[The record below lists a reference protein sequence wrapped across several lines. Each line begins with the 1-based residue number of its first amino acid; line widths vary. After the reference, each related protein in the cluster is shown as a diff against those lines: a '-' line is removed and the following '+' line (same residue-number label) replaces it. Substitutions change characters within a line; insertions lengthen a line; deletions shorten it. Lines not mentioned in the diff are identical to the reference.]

1 MIDVMAKIEIIGLL
15 EDLDDTLELLQHLG
29 TLQIEDIPTLE
40 GTGET
45 HVRRIHL
52 DEKKEHILKHYD
64 EITQSIGEIL
74 DILDGVSGDE
84 WDIPDET
91 KKELHALGPDD
102 LIKHIAPVAREVRRM
117 GRQLKNLQQDIDSAR
132 KYESLINTFLPLL
145 EQVGAPHD
153 MEQIGLILNSG
164 ELSIFSV
171 LKNRIMELAGKD
183 TQIFHQ
189 EMPDKRIG
197 VFIVVKHEHLA
208 AVRKLLG
215 NEGVT
220 EYHIPREFRRT
231 TFRESI
237 EAIRSR
243 IDIIPAE
250 IRNIETRIEKMK
262 REKGR
267 ELRYIHIFAT
277 NRINQLKVLSRLVR
291 TKYTFVIS
299 GWTPVSDLE
308 SMKRELADRFDGR
321 VHVGSVRMT
330 EVDFQHIP
338 TQLSNPH
345 VLRPFNVL
353 MKLLP
358 PPRYNNIDATPFIAL
373 FFPVFFGVILGDMAY
388 GLLLLAIAGIMKFK
402 VPRGSVLSDAA
413 TVAITMALSTVFFGF
428 LYGEFLG
435 NIGYKLGLRP
445 MAPWLHR
452 EAAIEILLLI
462 TLAIGALHILLAFM
476 LKTYVSIAMKHTKGA
491 VEGMSKIMLVF
502 GIVGLFTKLLLG
514 FPAIVQYVSFG
525 MLGIAVIGIAFTEG
539 LVGVLEIF
547 SIFGNILSYSRI
559 MAVGLASVILALV
572 GNRLAEESGNII
584 AAVLIGFLL
593 HAMNFIMGV
602 FSPTIHSLRLH
613 YVEFFGKFFEASGR
627 AFQPFKS
634 IGEEV
639 R

>member
-1 MIDVMAKIEIIGLL
+1 MIDVMAKIEVIGLL
-15 EDLDDTLELLQHLG
+15 DELDDTLDFMQRLG
-29 TLQIEDIPTLE
+29 TVHIEDIPTLE

-52 DEKKEHILKHYD
+52 DEKKEHILGHYD
-64 EITQSIGEIL
+64 EITQTTGEIL
-74 DILDGVSGDE
+74 EIFDGVSGDE
-84 WDIPDET
+84 WDVSDET
-91 KKELHALGPDD
+91 KKNLHALSPDD

-117 GRQLKNLQQDIDSAR
+117 GRQLKNLQQDIESAK

-145 EQVGAPHD
+145 EQVGAPRD
-153 MEQIGLILNSG
+153 MEQLGLILNSG
-164 ELSIFSV
+164 EASVMNV

-189 EMPDKRIG
+189 EMSDNRIG
-197 VFIVVKHEHLA
+197 VFIVVQHEHLS

-220 EYHIPREFRRT
+220 EYHIPREFRRAS
-231 TFRESI
+231 FRESI

-243 IDIIPAE
+243 IDTIPGE
-250 IRNIETRIEKMK
+250 IKKIETHIEKIK
-262 REKGR
+262 REKSK

-299 GWTPVSDLE
+299 GWTPVNDLE
-308 SMKRELADRFDGR
+308 HMKREIAARFDGR
-321 VHVGSVRMT
+321 VYVGSVRMT

-338 TQLSNPH
+338 TQLSNPQIF
-345 VLRPFNVL
+345 RPFNVL

-373 FFPVFFGVILGDMAY
+373 FFPIFFGLILGDMAY
-388 GLLLLAIAGIMKFK
+388 GLLLLAIAITVKLK
-402 VPRGSVLSDAA
+402 ARKGSVLSDVG
-413 TVAITMALSTVFFGF
+413 TVAITMSLSTIFFGF
-428 LYGEFLG
+428 MYGEFLG
-435 NIGYKLGLRP
+435 NVGYKLGLRP
-445 MAPWLHR
+445 MAHWLHR
-452 EAAIEILLLI
+452 EVALEILLLI
-462 TLAIGALHILLAFM
+462 TLAIGAMHILLAFT
-476 LKTYVSIAMKHTKGA
+476 LKTYISAIMKHMKG
-491 VEGMSKIMLVF
+491 VFEGLSKIILVL
-502 GIVGLFTKLLLG
+502 GIVGVFVQLFLG
-514 FPAIVQYVSFG
+514 FPILLRYYSFG
-525 MLGIAVIGIAFTEG
+525 LIGVAILGIALTEG
-539 LVGVLEIF
+539 LIGILEIF

-572 GNRLAEESGNII
+572 GNSLAEKSGNII
-584 AAVLIGFLL
+584 AAILIGIVI
-593 HAMNFIMGV
+593 HSMNFVMGV

-627 AFQPFKS
+627 QFQPFKT

-639 R
+639 K